1 MALSAPRL
9 AARFGWSDQY
19 QALQADSDRR
29 RAPQRLL
36 ARAIAGYAEGVLP
49 AQAIA
54 TLRGMPLDTVL
65 AELEEAG
72 VTPVERPVAWAD
84 PADLPDVHVDLD
96 ALDLDLR
103 ATDAPTAEDPG

>member
-1 MALSAPRL
+1 MGVVWR
-9 AARFGWSDQY
+9 
-19 QALQADSDRR
+19 
-29 RAPQRLL
+29 
-36 ARAIAGYAEGVLP
+36 ARAIAGYTEGVVS

-54 TLRGMPLDTVL
+54 TLRGLPLDTVL

-72 VTPVERPVAWAD
+72 LASVERPVAWAD

-103 ATDAPTAEDPG
+103 ATDAPAAEDPG